1 MDVIPTV
8 ADEVFPASGVGAGF
22 FGAPE
27 PGIVGFGAGGFGAAV
42 FVFEFEGNR
51 AKKAG
56 SAFANVSCEDE
67 GADVLAEAVVEVG
80 VPALGLV
87 FEGLP
92 ADEDVVARV
101 RLRVGF
107 AFQYLGQLGL

>member
-1 MDVIPTV
+1 MDVIPTI
-8 ADEVFPASGVGAGF
+8 ADKIFSAGGVGARF
-22 FGAPE
+22 FFAPE
-27 PGIVGFGAGGFGAAV
+27 PGIVGFGALGFSASV
-42 FVFEFEGNR
+42 FVFEREWDG
-51 AKKAG
+51 AEEAC
-56 SAFANVSCEDE
+56 SAFPDIAGKEE
-67 GADVLAEAVVEVG
+67 GADVLADAVVDVG
-80 VPALGLV
+80 MPALGLV